1 MGGAIDVRVENRL
14 VRFVPSTPVDA
25 DAVVERLNGVRTGGV
40 VVMALSKPSAT
51 VVIDSEGRMV
61 VHGTHRIEAAQA
73 AAKEVLLRLGM
84 DEHGLRMEFGPIIA
98 SFAYARPVLIE
109 RLAGDLGAGNGVVDE
124 RLGCVHIDDERHGVR
139 IMLWGNGK
147 AVVTEARH
155 PNMVAMAAVH
165 WRTQIESRRAFAIE
179 G

>member
-1 MGGAIDVRVENRL
+1 MSRAVDVRVENRL
-14 VRFVPSTPVDA
+14 VRFVPSTPVDPQ
-25 DAVVERLNGVRTGGV
+25 AVVQHLGGV
-40 VVMALSKPSAT
+40 QAGNVVVLALRKPSAT
-51 VVIDSEGRMV
+51 VVVDGEGRLV

-73 AAKEVLLRLGM
+73 AAKEVLLRLGV
-84 DEHGLRMEFGPIIA
+84 DEQGLRMEFGPIIA
-98 SFAYARPVLIE
+98 TFAYARPVLVE
-109 RLAGDLGAGNGVVDE
+109 RLAGDLGAGTGHLDE
-124 RLGCVHIDDERHGVR
+124 RLGCVRIEDNRHGVN

-165 WRTQIESRRAFAIE
+165 WRTQIESRRAFASE